1 MSASFTCCA
10 RSASLAR
17 STFMSAR
24 RCRVDDDVPE
34 EMADAESGTEMALS
48 ASSKTSTHTGG
59 AGIAGE
65 YAEAPEVLQLFLGEG

>member
-1 MSASFTCCA
+1 M
-10 RSASLAR
+10 
-17 STFMSAR
+17 
-24 RCRVDDDVPE
+24 DDDVPE